1 MTKFILG
8 KKLGMSQV
16 FAEDGRAV
24 PVTVI
29 EAGPCVVIQ
38 VRTQEKDGYDAIQIG
53 LGVKRKVSKPLEGHF
68 KGLEKFR
75 WTREFKISAEGGS
88 VSAGKNK
95 EKKGK
100 KEDEKGFKRGDKIDV
115 SVFEEGEKV
124 KVSGISKGKG
134 FQGVVKRHGF
144 HGGPASHGQK
154 HTLRAPGSIGSAFPE
169 KVFKGMRMA
178 GRMGSERVS
187 TKNLQVV
194 KIDPENNLIAVK
206 GAVPGNRGSLIEI
219 RSVD

>member
-1 MTKFILG
+1 MKFILG

-16 FAEDGRAV
+16 FSEDGRAV

-29 EAGPCVVIQ
+29 EAGPCVVTQ

-53 LGVKRKVSKPLEGHF
+53 LGVKKKVSKPLEGHF
-68 KGLEKFR
+68 KELEKFR
-75 WTREFKISAEGGS
+75 WVREFRISVES
-88 VSAGKNK
+88 
-95 EKKGK
+95 EKGK
-100 KEDEKGFKRGDKIDV
+100 KEEKQGGKDLKRGDKIDV

-169 KVFKGMRMA
+169 KVFKGMKMA

-187 TKNLQVV
+187 TKNLRVV
-194 KIDPENNLIAVK
+194 KIDPENNLIAVG

-219 RSVD
+219 RSVE